1 MSRQTNLAKNTLILS
16 IGTILPKFGVF
27 ITLPILTGCLTKTEY
42 GIFDLVF
49 AVFSMI
55 LPIAT
60 LKINVASFRFLIDER
75 GNDSEVDS

>member
-55 LPIAT
+55 LPIET
-60 LKINVASFRFLIDER
+60 VLSLVTTSYSLLKQKICLWT
-75 GNDSEVDS
+75 